1 MEQRKSPSVSDSK
14 ASVRAGSPIDLVH
27 LARQTLGDR
36 ALQLEILRLFDQQ
49 ISIYFARVRNS
60 DDDHEIA
67 MGLHTLKG
75 ASLGV
80 GAGSLADIAKAAEF
94 EFARQ
99 GSLDPEILD
108 DMEMAIAEL
117 SAYINM
123 LIARDEGRQAYDG

>member
-1 MEQRKSPSVSDSK
+1 M
-14 ASVRAGSPIDLVH
+14 RAGSPIDLVH

-49 ISIYFARVRNS
+49 ITIYFARVRNS

-80 GAGSLADIAKAAEF
+80 GAGSLADIAKAAEL
-94 EFARQ
+94 EFARK
-99 GSLDPEILD
+99 GCLDPEILD

-123 LIARDEGRQAYDG
+123 LVSRDEGRQAYDG